1 LIQVNDQRTQLRIL
15 GVNDRSADMLRF
27 DVPQVWSNV
36 IRWEAFVTFVIC
48 WLALFVS
55 PWFMAL
61 LMVQGAVRGFAGH
74 QRCPSH
80 LLWRWLFLASGNAG
94 KKENAG
100 PKMFAA
106 KILFIASAVS
116 MALFLYGS
124 PLWKVPCIALIIFS
138 FFEWALAFCAACW
151 VYGAWYRRFPPT
163 AT

>member
-1 LIQVNDQRTQLRIL
+1 
-15 GVNDRSADMLRF
+15 MLRF

-48 WLALFVS
+48 WLALLIS

-61 LMVQGAVRGFAGH
+61 LVAQGAVRGFVGH

-80 LLWRWLFLASGNAG
+80 LLWRKLFLAGGHAG

-100 PKMFAA
+100 PKMFAN
-106 KILFIASAVS
+106 KVLFIASSASV
-116 MALFLYGS
+116 ALFLYGS
-124 PLWKVPCIALIIFS
+124 SLWMVPCIALIAFS
-138 FFEWALAFCAACW
+138 FFEWALSFCAACW
-151 VYGAWYRRFPPT
+151 VYGAWYRRFPPA